1 MPGKTANV
9 ARQLA
14 FELPTNVRLGAADF
28 FVSDANE
35 LAYALMQTPQT
46 WPGQKLALIGP
57 AGSGKTHLA
66 RVFAAKTGAVI
77 INAKDVGAD
86 RALPNGNVVLEDG
99 DALRPEGEEWLF
111 HAYNALARDGFILLL
126 TSRLPP
132 ARWDITLPDLASR
145 LSAITSVTIEN
156 PDDPLLTAVLLKHFA
171 DRQLAP
177 TPDAAAFLIKRL
189 PRSFDAVRN
198 IVDTLDREA
207 LAQSKPL
214 TRPFVRAVLD
224 SLPPEEK

>member
-1 MPGKTANV
+1 M
-9 ARQLA
+9 ARQMA
-14 FELPTNVRLGAADF
+14 FDLPTNVRLGAADF
-28 FVSDANE
+28 FVSDANT
-35 LAYALMQTPQT
+35 LAYVLMQTPQT
-46 WPGQKLALIGP
+46 WSNNNLAIIGP

-66 RVFAAKTGAVI
+66 RVFAAQSGATI
-77 INAKDVGAD
+77 INAKDVRAD
-86 RALPNGNVVLEDG
+86 TDLPNSNVVLEDG
-99 DALRPEGEEWLF
+99 NALRTDGEEWLF
-111 HAYNALARDGFILLL
+111 HVYNALSRAGFFLLL

-132 ARWDITLPDLASR
+132 ARWDIALPDLASR
-145 LSAITSVTIEN
+145 LSTITSVTIDD

-177 TPDAAAFLIKRL
+177 TPNAVAFLMKHL
-189 PRSFDAVRN
+189 PRSFNAVRR

-224 SLPPEEK
+224 SMPHDEG

>member
-1 MPGKTANV
+1 M
-9 ARQLA
+9 ARQLT
-14 FELPTNVRLGAADF
+14 FDLPLNVRQGAADF

-46 WPGQKLALIGP
+46 WPGNNLALIGP

-66 RVFAAKTGAVI
+66 RVFAAQTPAMI
-77 INAKDVGAD
+77 INAKDVRAD
-86 RALPNGNVVLEDG
+86 TALPSGNVVLEDG
-99 DALRPEGEEWLF
+99 DALRPDGEEWLF
-111 HAYNALARDGFILLL
+111 HVYNALARAGFILLL

-132 ARWDITLPDLASR
+132 ARWDITLPDLVSR
-145 LSAITSVTIEN
+145 LSTITSATIEN

-177 TPDAAAFLIKRL
+177 TPDAVAFLIKRL

-198 IVDTLDREA
+198 TVDTLDREA

-214 TRPFVRAVLD
+214 TRPFVRTVLD
-224 SLPPEEK
+224 SMPHDEG